1 MATVT
6 LATLRSTVQQRGS
19 YENTITFTPAYLNG
33 EINAALA
40 ELYELVADSNEGYY
54 DSEAS
59 AVTVANQRHVDLPA
73 DFWRLRAVDRLES
86 GTDEYVELRQ
96 VGIGER
102 NSFVVSGTPVA
113 YRVTT
118 GGARGRI
125 QLYPKPD
132 IVYSLRLVYT
142 PTLTALAS
150 DGATFEFFNGWEE
163 YVICSAL
170 LRIDQREE
178 RPLGDRAADLERIKQ
193 RIVRGVTQR
202 RAAEPEYLLPRARPD
217 WTWWG

>member
-6 LATLRSTVQQRGS
+6 LATLRTTVRQRGS
-19 YENTITFTPAYLNG
+19 YENSVTFSDSYVNG

-40 ELYELVADSNEGYY
+40 ELYEIVTDANEGYY
-54 DSEAS
+54 DTEATTP
-59 AVTVANQRHVDLPA
+59 TVANQRHVDLPA

-113 YRVTT
+113 YRISV
-118 GGARGRI
+118 GGARGRL

-132 IVYSLRLVYT
+132 AVFTIRLIYT

-163 YVICSAL
+163 YVVLAAL

-178 RPLGDRAADLERIKQ
+178 RPIGERMAELERAKA
-193 RIVRGVTQR
+193 RITRAVAER
-202 RAAEPEYLLPRARPD
+202 RAAEPEYLLPRSRPD